1 MFNKKFT
8 ILSIVL
14 ALFCLTEITVA
25 LCVSAHLCDLG
36 TGSKIDVDWE
46 IIVDDQTIHTSKQFS
61 LTDSSNH
68 AYEDLSRRTYDL
80 SSRTKNV
87 KVKYFYTHK
96 VTASINVKAKYFY
109 TYNMLASTGML
120 KNVNNIFLV
129 EGYNRLFSKLPK
141 KNGLPSEINNLI
153 AKYYYQYSI
162 TIELGNIKINDIF
175 VSDRKI
181 QLDFHI
187 NNNLDKAI
195 QIENNQQ
202 IKYVPEETFIIERHL

>member
-1 MFNKKFT
+1 MVNKKFT

-14 ALFCLTEITVA
+14 ALFCLTDISVA

-36 TGSKIDVDWE
+36 TGSKIDVHWE

-61 LTDSSNH
+61 LTDSSSH
-68 AYEDLSRRTYDL
+68 AYEDL

-120 KNVNNIFLV
+120 KNVNNTFLV
-129 EGYNRLFSKLPK
+129 EGYNRLFSKIPK

-153 AKYYYQYSI
+153 AEYYSIHQYSI

-195 QIENNQQ
+195 QIENNQK